1 MVSLMHKI
9 KRALLEQQEM
19 LKENIQKACDNNHI
33 PFHRQKRQVSP
44 ARKSLNFI
52 NKEKKSTAG
61 AVEVLMRC

>member
-1 MVSLMHKI
+1 MATLIHKI

-19 LKENIQKACDNNHI
+19 LKANIQKAYDNNHI
-33 PFHRQKRQVSP
+33 PYHRQRSQVLP
-44 ARKSLNFI
+44 ARKSL